1 MTFTA
6 TVAESPA
13 QATADPTGTVD
24 FIDTSNGNAV
34 VCDNVTLTGGEAE
47 CQTSTL
53 TAGTH
58 NIRAD
63 YSGDGNF
70 DPSQSNLVEQVV
82 IACAEDPIV
91 TSTADDGPGSL
102 REAIAQVCS
111 GDTIT
116 FDIAG
121 AGPHTITLTTGELV
135 VAKDVTIKNNSGE
148 SITVSGGGV
157 SRVFNINPA
166 TLAAIIGL
174 TISGGSATSG
184 GGILNDG
191 TLTVINS
198 TLTGNA
204 ATTGDGGAISN
215 PGTLTVINSTLSG
228 NSAGGSG
235 GGIFTSNVLNLLSST
250 VTNNRADSDNNS
262 TGTGGGVHRSAG
274 TATLHNSIVAGNF
287 NEDGASDGNDDIAG
301 NLDGAS
307 SSNLIGDAAT
317 SGTLTN
323 GTNGN
328 IVGNGG
334 TGTINIATVIDT
346 TLANNGGTTQ
356 THRLIPTSPAVEAGN
371 NAALPAD
378 TFDLDGDLNTAET
391 IQVDQRGVG
400 FPRNADS
407 QDLNTTQTVDI
418 GAMSCIRPSKT
429 SPTRRRLKTRRSWW
443 CSTSATTLAL

>member
-1 MTFTA
+1 MY
-6 TVAESPA
+6 S
-13 QATADPTGTVD
+13 
-24 FIDTSNGNAV
+24 
-34 VCDNVTLTGGEAE
+34 
-47 CQTSTL
+47 TSTPL
-53 TAGTH
+53 
-58 NIRAD
+58 RLR
-63 YSGDGNF
+63 
-70 DPSQSNLVEQVV
+70 PSS
-82 IACAEDPIV
+82 
-91 TSTADDGPGSL
+91 
-102 REAIAQVCS
+102 
-111 GDTIT
+111 
-116 FDIAG
+116 
-121 AGPHTITLTTGELV
+121 
-135 VAKDVTIKNNSGE
+135 
-148 SITVSGGGV
+148 
-157 SRVFNINPA
+157 
-166 TLAAIIGL
+166 GL

-346 TLANNGGTTQ
+346 TLASNGGTTQ

-378 TFDLDGDLNTAET
+378 TFDLDGD
-391 IQVDQRGVG
+391 
-400 FPRNADS
+400 
-407 QDLNTTQTVDI
+407 QT
-418 GAMSCIRPSKT
+418 RPKRSRSISAVWVSHAT
-429 SPTRRRLKTRRSWW
+429 LTRRI
-443 CSTSATTLAL
+443 STPHKLWISAL

>member
-1 MTFTA
+1 M
-6 TVAESPA
+6 
-13 QATADPTGTVD
+13 
-24 FIDTSNGNAV
+24 
-34 VCDNVTLTGGEAE
+34 
-47 CQTSTL
+47 
-53 TAGTH
+53 
-58 NIRAD
+58 
-63 YSGDGNF
+63 
-70 DPSQSNLVEQVV
+70 
-82 IACAEDPIV
+82 CAEDPIV

-191 TLTVINS
+191 TLTVIS

-235 GGIFTSNVLNLLSST
+235 GGIFTSNVLNLLST

-356 THRLIPTSPAVEAGN
+356 THRLISDESG
-371 NAALPAD
+371 
-378 TFDLDGDLNTAET
+378 
-391 IQVDQRGVG
+391 
-400 FPRNADS
+400 S
-407 QDLNTTQTVDI
+407 
-418 GAMSCIRPSKT
+418 
-429 SPTRRRLKTRRSWW
+429 
-443 CSTSATTLAL
+443 